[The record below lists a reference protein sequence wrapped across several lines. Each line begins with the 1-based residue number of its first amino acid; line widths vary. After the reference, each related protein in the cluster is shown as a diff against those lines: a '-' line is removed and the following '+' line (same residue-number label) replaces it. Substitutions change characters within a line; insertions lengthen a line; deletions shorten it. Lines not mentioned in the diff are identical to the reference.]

1 MARFPIDLD
10 EQTIATLDNIARDR
24 KRSRSNLIQV
34 IIEDWLRAP
43 KPERSE
49 KRC

>member
-10 EQTIATLDNIARDR
+10 EQTIATLDTIAKDR
-24 KRSRSNLIQV
+24 KRSRSNLIEV

-43 KPERSE
+43 KPERAE
-49 KRC
+49 KK